1 MSDNSGGESPPGK
14 NKRKAGD
21 GTTHGDATQER
32 ATGTIKRPALVVT
45 LESLLAIDLKSS
57 SGLRQFQQ
65 DIARAPETITNN
77 GEAMIRLAK
86 EIVDPEAL
94 SNFIKTISPAL
105 LENPKFAL
113 ALLPMLPPFSQL
125 GVIRRLGDS
134 VVGDYDFLISVID
147 AYYERAPC
155 ANKLHVLFAKENIN
169 KAIFEDS
176 DAMFKA
182 ISVNYRSY
190 YFVADSVKS
199 LTFMQRVMF
208 IDPMGEDMAFIL
220 DYIRLYPEEV
230 ERLYISNKMREN
242 AGFVINALRLNKDIA
257 LEIAH
262 ASALKKIA
270 SAAYQYDI
278 LNELC
283 AAPDDCARILRQM
296 SDEAVKD
303 ICDNFAYA
311 DFKYVLKT
319 TGKLS
324 VIAFKG
330 GDDEW
335 VLRKT
340 ATPDI
345 AELLGTHLRDIFK
358 KANVLPLPNVLIDF
372 TIDKSSQKQVSFNV
386 YYNRMRMVRCT
397 YEKDTHSFYL
407 NSFFFG
413 VNDGARDGF
422 KKALRSTLKRSLV
435 GYTMDLIVGACKA
448 LNAYCDNTLHLTLG
462 LLTLGLVD
470 GWESSRD
477 ISFNSDALMKNN
489 DARERY
495 LQLLIGETRPF
506 KFRGDDTIRASER
519 VHKAGYYGLWG
530 FRLDPNDQYGY
541 SRVLDITDNT
551 YHSLNA
557 SMSSDHSPQRA
568 ADY

>member
-1 MSDNSGGESPPGK
+1 MSDSGGESPDT

-21 GTTHGDATQER
+21 DGGEYDVMISRVA
-32 ATGTIKRPALVVT
+32 KRPTTVVT
-45 LESLLAIDLKSS
+45 LESLLALDLKSS
-57 SGLRQFQQ
+57 SGLRQFEQ

-77 GEAMIRLAK
+77 GEAIIRLVK
-86 EIVDPEAL
+86 KIVGTKAL
-94 SNFIKTISPAL
+94 SKFVETISPAL
-105 LENPKFAL
+105 LENSKFAL
-113 ALLPMLPPFSQL
+113 ALLPILPPLSQV
-125 GVIRRLGDS
+125 GVIRRLGDGI
-134 VVGDYDFLISVID
+134 VGDYDFLICLID
-147 AYYERAPC
+147 AYERAPC

-176 DAMFKA
+176 DAMYKA
-182 ISVNYRSY
+182 IKVNHRSY

-199 LTFMQRVMF
+199 LTFMQRVML
-208 IDPMGEDMAFIL
+208 DDMAFIL
-220 DYIRLYPEEV
+220 DYIRLYPEEY
-230 ERLYISNKMREN
+230 ERIYISNKIREN

-262 ASALKKIA
+262 ISALKKIA

-283 AAPDDCARILRQM
+283 AAPDDCVRILRQM

-303 ICDNFAYA
+303 LCDNFAHA

-340 ATPDI
+340 ANPDI
-345 AELLGTHLRDIFK
+345 GELLGTHLRDIFK
-358 KANVLPLPNVLIDF
+358 KAKMLPLPNVLIDF
-372 TIDKSSQKQVSFNV
+372 TIDKSSQKQFSFNV

-397 YEKDTHSFYL
+397 YEKDSHSFHL
-407 NSFFFG
+407 EKFFFC
-413 VNDGARDGF
+413 VNDGARKGF
-422 KKALRSTLKRSLV
+422 KNALRSTLKRSLV

-448 LNAYCDNTLHLTLG
+448 LNAYCDNTLHLTLD
-462 LLTLGLVD
+462 LSDSWT
-470 GWESSRD
+470 SSRD
-477 ISFNSDALMKNN
+477 KSFDSDALMKNN

-541 SRVLDITDNT
+541 SRVLDITDDT

-557 SMSSDHSPQRA
+557 SMSKLSI
-568 ADY
+568 